1 MTITIDHVYERLEE
15 KMLSYRDYADIPVI
29 PEEDW
34 AAFRTVTPSDVLNVS
49 HVNGDMRP
57 FTGDDIYVRDSVLDR
72 LCWAGRELQNIDDR
86 FQLEIVYG
94 FRTLDVQRRLF
105 HEARESLADLYDD
118 DEEALIEAAHRR
130 IAVPDVAG
138 HPTGGAVDV
147 HILCAGEPLDMGTS
161 IWNFSRDAFTFSP
174 FIDRAAWENRQLLR
188 RAMMSAGFAPFDGEW
203 WHFSYGDKEWAR
215 YYRRPGA
222 LFDQVGCEAVRAG
235 RYAGIVVGRPAS

>member
-1 MTITIDHVYERLEE
+1 MTITVDQVYERLEE
-15 KMLSYRDYADIPVI
+15 KMLDYRDYTDIPVV
-29 PEEDW
+29 PDEDEEFC
-34 AAFRTVTPSDVLNVS
+34 AVAPSDVLSIS

-57 FTGDDIYVRDSVLDR
+57 FTGDDIYVRGSVADR
-72 LCWAGRELQNIDDR
+72 LRWAGQELQNIDDG

-105 HEARESLADLYDD
+105 QEAKNELAGLYDD
-118 DEEALIEAAHRR
+118 EDALTEAAHRR

-147 HILCAGEPLDMGTS
+147 HVLRAGDPIDMGTS
-161 IWNFSRDAFTFSP
+161 IWHFSRDAFTFSP
-174 FIDRAAWENRQLLR
+174 FIGRAAWENRQLLR

-222 LFDQVGCEAVRAG
+222 LYDQVGHEALHTG
-235 RYAGIVVGRPAS
+235 RYAGTTIG